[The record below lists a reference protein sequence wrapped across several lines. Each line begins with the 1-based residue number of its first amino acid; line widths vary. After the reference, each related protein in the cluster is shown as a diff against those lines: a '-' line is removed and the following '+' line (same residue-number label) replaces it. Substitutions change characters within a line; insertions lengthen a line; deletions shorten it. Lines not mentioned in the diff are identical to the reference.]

1 MVSGWHCGGKV
12 VSNAFCL
19 YPISRGTVRQ
29 RRETS
34 TRLSKLKNGKAP
46 GSSDIVP
53 EMLKVR
59 RGDDKFIGMLWDLIV
74 SPRREGSVPK
84 E

>member
-1 MVSGWHCGGKV
+1 M
-12 VSNAFCL
+12 
-19 YPISRGTVRQ
+19 RQ
-29 RRETS
+29 RPERPELAEEPLLTEV
-34 TRLSKLKNGKAP
+34 TKALSKLKNGKAP